1 MKNLCL
7 MMLAVLAAS
16 PVLGGDGNGNGD
28 EINGWPPAGDTH
40 LSITHRLEAE
50 LSRHWS
56 FADGWTV
63 AGRVVFG
70 DGKETE
76 IDCTVGDKC
85 GNVPD
90 AEQAGAILVEAAEN
104 GVKSLGVSLGRTWEV
119 RDFDIAVSAGGRW
132 HPNVTAHGVDH
143 FSYDDVSFL
152 VEVRLTR
159 DALGGYV
166 SLEHG
171 EPNAGGIGSQ
181 AVKLVGDTWQLGD
194 HTAVVAAAF
203 VRF

>member
-1 MKNLCL
+1 MINRRRAAAVFAAALL
-7 MMLAVLAAS
+7 AMLVLFAGPAVAA
-16 PVLGGDGNGNGD
+16 DA
-28 EINGWPPAGDTH
+28 ETH
-40 LSITHRLEAE
+40 VSITHRLEAE

-63 AGRVVFG
+63 AGRLVFG

-85 GNVPD
+85 SGVPD
-90 AEQAGAILVEAAEN
+90 AEQAGAILVEAADN
-104 GVKSLGVSLGRTWEV
+104 GVKSLGLSVGRSWDVDQVEVS
-119 RDFDIAVSAGGRW
+119 VSAGGRW
-132 HPNVTAHGVDH
+132 HPNVTATGIEHL
-143 FSYDDVSFL
+143 SYDDVSFL
-152 VEVRLTR
+152 AEVRLTR
-159 DALGGYV
+159 DAIGAYV

-171 EPNAGGIGSQ
+171 EPNAGGIGPH
-181 AVKLVGDTWQLGD
+181 AVRLAGDTWELGD